1 MRRRSSAI
9 AASALVA
16 AVLLTGCTAGG
27 QGGSGT
33 EPASVSASAPD
44 AAGTTAPSPTPT
56 PTPTRATTTPSTRA
70 AFAALESR
78 YGARLG
84 VFAVDTSATSGSE
97 TTIAYRPGERFAFA
111 STYKALAAGILFK
124 QSTEDELDHT
134 IHYTESDLVDYSPVT
149 EKRVASGMTVREI
162 IAAALQYSDNT
173 AANLMLDQLG
183 GPAGL
188 TESLRSL
195 GDTTT
200 RVDRPEPGVNEAIPK
215 DPRDT
220 TTPTAIAGDL
230 RSFLLGGALAT
241 PRRSEMT
248 TLMLG
253 NTTGAPWIRA
263 GVPSTWKIADKTGNA
278 SYGTRNDIAVAY
290 PPGRAPIVI
299 ALLSDR
305 GTVDAASDDG
315 LLADVTRVVVGA
327 LE

>member
-1 MRRRSSAI
+1 MRRRGSAI

-44 AAGTTAPSPTPT
+44 AAGTTAPSPTTT
-56 PTPTRATTTPSTRA
+56 PATTTQSTRA
-70 AFAALESR
+70 AFSALENK

-84 VFAVDTSATSGSE
+84 VFAVDTSAPSGSE
-97 TTIAYRPGERFAFA
+97 KTIAYRPGERFAFA

-134 IHYTESDLVDYSPVT
+134 IHFTESDLVDYSPVT
-149 EKRVASGMTVREI
+149 EKHVASGMTVREI
-162 IAAALQYSDNT
+162 IAAALQFSDNT
-173 AANLMLDQLG
+173 AANLLLDQLG

-200 RVDRPEPGVNEAIPK
+200 SVDRPEPDVNEAIPK

-220 TTPTAIAGDL
+220 TTPAAIAGDL

-253 NTTGAPWIRA
+253 NTTGVPWIRA

-299 ALLSDR
+299 ALFSDR
-305 GTVDAASDDG
+305 GTVDVASDDG
-315 LLADVTRVVVGA
+315 LLADATRVVVGA

>member
-1 MRRRSSAI
+1 MRRRGSAI

-44 AAGTTAPSPTPT
+44 AAGTTAPSPTTT
-56 PTPTRATTTPSTRA
+56 PATTTQSTRA
-70 AFAALESR
+70 EFSALENK

-84 VFAVDTSATSGSE
+84 VFAVDTSAPSGSE
-97 TTIAYRPGERFAFA
+97 KTIAYRPGERFAFA

-134 IHYTESDLVDYSPVT
+134 IHFTESDLVDYSPVT
-149 EKRVASGMTVREI
+149 EKHVASGMTVREI

-200 RVDRPEPGVNEAIPK
+200 SVDRPEPGVNEAIPK

-220 TTPTAIAGDL
+220 TTPAAIAGDL
-230 RSFLLGGALAT
+230 RSFLLGGALAA
-241 PRRSEMT
+241 PRRAEMT

-305 GTVDAASDDG
+305 GTVDATSDDG
-315 LLADVTRVVVGA
+315 LLADATRIVVGA

>member
-1 MRRRSSAI
+1 MRRAGRAI
-9 AASALVA
+9 AAGTLATA
-16 AVLLTGCTAGG
+16 MLLTGCTAGG
-27 QGGSGT
+27 QGETGT
-33 EPASVSASAPD
+33 FTPPASVSASAGD
-44 AAGTTAPSPTPT
+44 SAGTTAPNP
-56 PTPTRATTTPSTRA
+56 ATTAAADTPSTRA
-70 AFAALESR
+70 AFAALESE

-84 VFAVDTSATSGSE
+84 VFAVDTSGTSGSE
-97 TTIAYRPGERFAFA
+97 TTIAYRSGERFAFA

-124 QSTEDELDHT
+124 QSTEAELDRA
-134 IHYTESDLVDYSPVT
+134 IHFSQSDLVDYSPVT
-149 EKRVASGMTVREI
+149 ENRVADGMTVRAI

-200 RVDRPEPGVNEAIPK
+200 RVDRPEPGVNEALPK

-220 TTPTAIAGDL
+220 TTPSAIAGDL
-230 RSFLLGGALAT
+230 RSFLLGGALAP

-263 GVPSTWKIADKTGNA
+263 GVPSTWKVADKTGNA

-305 GTVDAASDDG
+305 GSVDASSDDE
-315 LLADVTRVVVGA
+315 LLADATRVVVGA